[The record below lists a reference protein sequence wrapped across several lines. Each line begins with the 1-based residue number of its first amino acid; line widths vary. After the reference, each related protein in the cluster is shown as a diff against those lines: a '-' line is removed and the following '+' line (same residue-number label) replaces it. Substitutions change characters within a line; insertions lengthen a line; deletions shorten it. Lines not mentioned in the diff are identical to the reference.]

1 MGSLPLRVN
10 RPTHIM
16 LTQVFTC
23 VTIFGLASSAPVD
36 PFTAA
41 AAATVGYLGQT
52 AGTAAIGAAGAGTGL
67 LLKKLV
73 TGDGSFPRL
82 NLGVSPVAELGSV
95 RLGGKVGAGL
105 GGLAPGSWYEPL
117 SDDET
122 LLFQGQLGFGVGE
135 TNIYGGVGAGLNYGS
150 PSAKEEPAETEEPV
164 EEEEEGK
171 IISSEIISV
180 GEWVPT
186 DAVKELEDSSSTA
199 NNKEPF
205 LEFATGG
212 KIGPIEGNVGLGF

>member
-1 MGSLPLRVN
+1 MGSLPLRAN

-16 LTQVFTC
+16 LTQVFIC
-23 VTIFGLASSAPVD
+23 VTIFGLTSSAPVD

-82 NLGVSPVAELGSV
+82 NVGVSPVAELGAV

-122 LLFQGQLGFGVGE
+122 LLLQGQLGFGVGE
-135 TNIYGGVGAGLNYGS
+135 TNIYGGVGAGLNYGFA
-150 PSAKEEPAETEEPV
+150 SAKGEPAETEEPV

-186 DAVKELEDSSSTA
+186 DTVKELEDSSA
-199 NNKEPF
+199 NNNNI
-205 LEFATGG
+205 EFATGG

>member
-82 NLGVSPVAELGSV
+82 NLGVSPGAELGSV

-122 LLFQGQLGFGVGE
+122 LLLQGQLGFGVGE

-150 PSAKEEPAETEEPV
+150 ASAKEETAETEEPV

-171 IISSEIISV
+171 TISSEIISV

-186 DAVKELEDSSSTA
+186 DSVKELGDSSANA

-205 LEFATGG
+205 IEFATGG
-212 KIGPIEGNVGLGF
+212 KIGPIEGNVGLGL

>member
-1 MGSLPLRVN
+1 MGSLPLRPN

-73 TGDGSFPRL
+73 TGDGSFPRP
-82 NLGVSPVAELGSV
+82 NVGVSPVAELGSV
-95 RLGGKVGAGL
+95 R
-105 GGLAPGSWYEPL
+105 
-117 SDDET
+117 
-122 LLFQGQLGFGVGE
+122 LGFGVGE

-186 DAVKELEDSSSTA
+186 DTVKELDDSSSA

-205 LEFATGG
+205 IEFATGG

>member
-1 MGSLPLRVN
+1 MGHNSLPLRAN

-16 LTQVFTC
+16 LPQVLIC

-52 AGTAAIGAAGAGTGL
+52 AGTGL

-82 NLGVSPVAELGSV
+82 NVGVSPVAELGSV

-122 LLFQGQLGFGVGE
+122 LLLQGQLGFGVGE

-150 PSAKEEPAETEEPV
+150 ASAKEEAAETEEPV
-164 EEEEEGK
+164 EEEQEEGK

-186 DAVKELEDSSSTA
+186 DTVKELEDSSA
-199 NNKEPF
+199 NN
-205 LEFATGG
+205 
-212 KIGPIEGNVGLGF
+212 N

>member
-1 MGSLPLRVN
+1 MGSLPLRAN

-16 LTQVFTC
+16 LIQVFTC

-82 NLGVSPVAELGSV
+82 NVGVSPVAELGSV

-105 GGLAPGSWYEPL
+105 GGWRQAAGMNHFQTMRL
-117 SDDET
+117 SFCKVN
-122 LLFQGQLGFGVGE
+122 LVL
-135 TNIYGGVGAGLNYGS
+135 
-150 PSAKEEPAETEEPV
+150 
-164 EEEEEGK
+164 
-171 IISSEIISV
+171 
-180 GEWVPT
+180 
-186 DAVKELEDSSSTA
+186 ELERQTSTEGWGPVSTMGLPLPRKSLERLKNQLKKRRRGRLSARRSSV
-199 NNKEPF
+199 
-205 LEFATGG
+205 LES
-212 KIGPIEGNVGLGF
+212 GFQPMR

>member
-1 MGSLPLRVN
+1 
-10 RPTHIM
+10 M
-16 LTQVFTC
+16 LTQVFC
-23 VTIFGLASSAPVD
+23 VTIFGLVSSAPVD

-82 NLGVSPVAELGSV
+82 NVGVSPVAELGSV

-122 LLFQGQLGFGVGE
+122 LLLQGQLGFGVGE

-150 PSAKEEPAETEEPV
+150 PSAKEEPAKTEEPV

-186 DAVKELEDSSSTA
+186 DAVKALEDSSA
-199 NNKEPF
+199 NNKNKEPF
-205 LEFATGG
+205 IGFATGG